1 MSPNLFDMIK
11 FLIFSCY
18 QLWKYTF
25 NRLLVALAVFDL
37 LFVVATVPIHT
48 FHVFNYSNWFYA
60 AIYSRSAGRSLPYN
74 HKKNVWKLFRCVEN
88 LAKFQL
94 NNNL

>member
-1 MSPNLFDMIK
+1 MQQKQNNFRLPHV
-11 FLIFSCY
+11 SCL

-60 AIYSRSAGRSLPYN
+60 AIYSRSAARSLQY
-74 HKKNVWKLFRCVEN
+74 KLKLRSKIYSEETPVRN
-88 LAKFQL
+88 TRPRGLI
-94 NNNL
+94 

>member
-60 AIYSRSAGRSLPYN
+60 AIYSRSAVR
-74 HKKNVWKLFRCVEN
+74 KNVCKLFWCVQN
-88 LAKFQL
+88 A
-94 NNNL
+94 NSIIYDAV

>member
-1 MSPNLFDMIK
+1 MIK

-60 AIYSRSAGRSLPYN
+60 AIYSRSAIRSLPYPYN
-74 HKKNVWKLFRCVEN
+74 HKNVWKLFRCEEN
-88 LAKFQL
+88 LAKCQL
-94 NNNL
+94 NNL

>member
-1 MSPNLFDMIK
+1 MVYLFHMIK

-60 AIYSRSAGRSLPYN
+60 AIYSRSAVR
-74 HKKNVWKLFRCVEN
+74 KNVWKLFRCVEN
-88 LAKFQL
+88 WKFQL

>member
-60 AIYSRSAGRSLPYN
+60 AIYSRSAVRSLPYN
-74 HKKNVWKLFRCVEN
+74 HKKCLETLSVCGKLS
-88 LAKFQL
+88 KIPT
-94 NNNL
+94 